1 MVILRLFTVL
11 PACDPKSDDIWV
23 NRSHCDSL
31 ALAKAAM
38 MQPWTEDVRRAL
50 KELTAM
56 DFDTVSHCAVT
67 KDGARHALCSLPD
80 DVCAALGILVL
91 AETADREKVFPMFK
105 ELESARTLRVLQS
118 LPQTFRFAVTR
129 EAYDR
134 IIRDVE
140 SAIQAQAKADKKKN
154 RQSSWFFAAKQ
165 YDFAVESPAP
175 PAVLCPAEQTLQD
188 IDEDWGRNPALLRRM
203 LLAQR
208 DKLPALL
215 HTVPE
220 TKLGTVDGVPV
231 TGQLIFTPDALLPIC
246 VFPRRPVRF
255 GLYMITRRGGAA
267 TTVSLGDTT
276 RGGLL
281 AVCSYARLF
290 AKPENGSVSV
300 CLVTDDHGSLEGARF
315 CITITADAIRV
326 TDYRAA
332 LETFAE
338 ATKYLLPPENSGK
351 PVDFDKNDGI

>member
-11 PACDPKSDDIWV
+11 PACDPKSDDMWV
-23 NRSHCDSL
+23 NRSTCDSL
-31 ALAKAAM
+31 TLAKAAM
-38 MQPWTEDVRRAL
+38 MQPWPEAACHVL
-50 KELTAM
+50 NELTGM
-56 DFDTVSHCAVT
+56 DFDADARCAVE
-67 KDGARHALCSLPD
+67 KDDARHTLRSLPD
-80 DVCAALGILVL
+80 DVCAVLGVLVL
-91 AETADREKVFPMFK
+91 AETTDREKVFPMFK
-105 ELESARTLRVLQS
+105 ELESARALRVLHA

-140 SAIQAQAKADKKKN
+140 SAIHAQVKADKKKN
-154 RQSSWFFAAKQ
+154 RQSSWLFAVGQ
-165 YDFAVESPAP
+165 YDFAVESPDA
-175 PAVLCPAEQTLQD
+175 PAVPCPAGQALQD
-188 IDEDWGRNPALLRRM
+188 IDPDWGKNPALLRRM
-203 LLAQR
+203 LLARR

-215 HTVPE
+215 HIVPE

-231 TGQLIFTPDALLPIC
+231 TGQLLFAPDALLPIC
-246 VFPRRPVRF
+246 VFPRRPARF
-255 GLYMITRRGGAA
+255 GLYMITCRGGAA

-281 AVCSYARLF
+281 AVCGYARLF

-300 CLVTDDHGSLEGARF
+300 CLVADDRGSLDSARF

-332 LETFAE
+332 LEEFAE
-338 ATKYLLPPENSGK
+338 AAKGLFPQENSGK
-351 PVDFDKNDGI
+351 PIDSNKNNGI